1 MLIDKDKKV
10 SKLDLYF
17 NSKRYPWPIRDGLM
31 VAEDLVERKKSK
43 SQFYDF
49 AENLENELLHGRV
62 QISNDGEIQFKPLK
76 SLRTILPIQ
85 MTASI
90 VKTLSSLV
98 VYLKYIAK
106 ENDLIIIDEP
116 EINLHPNNQI
126 IIARILV
133 RLANKGFRILVSTH
147 SDYII
152 REFNNMVMLSQLK
165 NKREVASK
173 MNYLEEEFLEPK
185 NLCVYVFKYKTKRSK
200 KIEVCPVEVSDTGF
214 SIPSIDDTIEIQ
226 NQHAEDLFYLLKY
239 STNENSEM

>member
-43 SQFYDF
+43 SPFYDF

-98 VYLKYIAK
+98 VYLKYIAN

-165 NKREVASK
+165 NKREVAYK

-185 NLCVYVFKYKTKRSK
+185 NLGVYVFKYKTKRSK

-214 SIPSIDDTIEIQ
+214 SIPSIDDAIEIQ

>member
-1 MLIDKDKKV
+1 MLLDG
-10 SKLDLYF
+10 KLVKNKL
-17 NSKRYPWPIRDGLM
+17 L
-31 VAEDLVERKKSK
+31 
-43 SQFYDF
+43 
-49 AENLENELLHGRV
+49 ENLENELLHGRV

-98 VYLKYIAK
+98 VYLKYIAN

-185 NLCVYVFKYKTKRSK
+185 NLGVYVFKYKTKRSK

>member
-1 MLIDKDKKV
+1 
-10 SKLDLYF
+10 
-17 NSKRYPWPIRDGLM
+17 
-31 VAEDLVERKKSK
+31 
-43 SQFYDF
+43 
-49 AENLENELLHGRV
+49 
-62 QISNDGEIQFKPLK
+62 
-76 SLRTILPIQ
+76 

-185 NLCVYVFKYKTKRSK
+185 NLGVYVFKYKTKRSK